1 MKLGFLVIFFV
12 LTSLTATTTAAMAD
26 EIRLRN
32 GDRLTGE
39 VVKMEEGQLSFKT
52 SYAGEVTVT
61 WSEIAE
67 IRTEASIYVLLSDD
81 TSISGIATATDEGKL
96 KIDTEKVARP
106 ATMDLGQVKFIGRKP
121 RPPIRISGN
130 VSAGLDVQRGN
141 TDTDTYYAEATVVAR
156 TDEDRGTFYGR
167 YDREK
172 AEGIDTVNKWL
183 TYLDYNR
190 FLSERLFAFGNATFE
205 SDEFKDLNLRSTL
218 SAGVGYQVFDTPKR
232 NLDVKGGLAYV
243 DEDYDIGEDYSY
255 PAFTWGLDYEEW
267 FFDKIMQ
274 FFHHHQG
281 LIDLGDP
288 NKTVIRTRTGL
299 RFPLPKGFSTTLQ
312 YNWDWDNQ
320 PAPGTDR
327 VDTRAL
333 VLIGYNF

>member
-12 LTSLTATTTAAMAD
+12 LTSLRATTTAAMAD

-39 VVKMEEGQLSFKT
+39 LVKMEEGQLSFKT

-106 ATMDLGQVKFIGRKP
+106 ATMDLGQVKLIGRKP
-121 RPPIRISGN
+121 RPAIRVSGN
-130 VSAGLDVQRGN
+130 VNAGLDVQRGN
-141 TDTDTYYAEATVVAR
+141 TDTDTYYADATVVVR
-156 TDEDRGTFYGR
+156 TDKDRGTFFGR

-243 DEDYDIGEDYSY
+243 DEDYDIGEDNSY
-255 PAFTWGLDYEEW
+255 PAFTWGLDYDEW

-281 LIDLGDP
+281 FIGLGDP